1 MNIIEAGKRVLTKE
15 ENWNRK
21 IKERA
26 KEGEKKRAG
35 FEQKKLKKKYHR
47 LGKGMKRVSSFFPP
61 EKQKKNVFF
70 IKVKKKKGEKRYYIS
85 TCQGR
90 CGARGVA

>member
-1 MNIIEAGKRVLTKE
+1 MWQMNIIEGGKRVLTKE

-47 LGKGMKRVSSFFPP
+47 LGKGMKTVSSFFPP
-61 EKQKKNVFF
+61 EKP
-70 IKVKKKKGEKRYYIS
+70 KKKCFLY
-85 TCQGR
+85 
-90 CGARGVA
+90 